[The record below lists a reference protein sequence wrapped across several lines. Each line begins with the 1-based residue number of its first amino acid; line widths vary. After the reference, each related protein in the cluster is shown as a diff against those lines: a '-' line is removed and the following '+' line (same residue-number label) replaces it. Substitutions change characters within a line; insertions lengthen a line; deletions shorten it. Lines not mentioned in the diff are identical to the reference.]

1 MVNSLER
8 RLFSEGVAA
17 VTDSA
22 EGVAG
27 AAADFLFQFYASCQI
42 DTADHSNVSLHPLA
56 RERSFYFDEAFHSSP
71 SNFCTSVM

>member
-17 VTDSA
+17 ATDSA

-42 DTADHSNVSLHPLA
+42 DTADHSNFSPRPLS
-56 RERSFYFDEAFHSSP
+56 RERYSYFDEASP
-71 SNFCTSVM
+71 SNFCISTSVM